1 MPPVTSLVRTR
12 LMVSVTASKLGECR
26 NTNSASRPVVLVV
39 LPNCIVILP
48 LSSHNRRSCAGAS
61 HGIFYF
67 ALHTYL
73 ENEFLGSQGTYLASR
88 ETLIASVEA
97 ERSWDEVRLVACPM
111 KADFCST
118 TTEVLAIETFLCF
131 RVWSTG
137 LPPES
142 SSSNFPSQNEWPNF
156 WQWWAQDSDRCV
168 VILSPYCG
176 RRHFSLAE
184 SPSYF
189 PLKINSRKTYKK
201 E

>member
-1 MPPVTSLVRTR
+1 MGASHSNFTFSTLWCFVLGLVAKVASTTEWFGSSLAAETLLVPLGTGAALAMPPVTSLVRTR

-131 RVWSTG
+131 RV
-137 LPPES
+137 
-142 SSSNFPSQNEWPNF
+142 
-156 WQWWAQDSDRCV
+156 
-168 VILSPYCG
+168 
-176 RRHFSLAE
+176 
-184 SPSYF
+184 
-189 PLKINSRKTYKK
+189 
-201 E
+201 